1 MDSTGDSMG
10 MGVQAGI
17 NHQSINQSIIVGVQ
31 AGRQTLSF
39 EAMLLDVL
47 EDSSVWKSDVS
58 TAASVMR
65 CLLLSCK
72 S

>member
-17 NHQSINQSIIVGVQ
+17 NQSINQSSSIIVGVQ

-65 CLLLSCK
+65 
-72 S
+72 